1 VLEREYLQLNKDT
14 FMNSEN
20 SILGNQLVVM
30 SRADLDALVE
40 KMASNLI
47 AMRVE
52 AEDKTSRG
60 NDVCPV
66 VYNAYLCA
74 MFVRKKRNR
83 TGTISVVVVDK
94 RHGFKEVTSECK
106 QSAHSSSCGRVRRE
120 EMKVSWH
127 KTAPCLFDSHLHRT
141 NKVAGSIFVCYFI
154 VTTSLFLR

>member
-1 VLEREYLQLNKDT
+1 
-14 FMNSEN
+14 MNSEN

-66 VYNAYLCA
+66 VYDDER
-74 MFVRKKRNR
+74 FI
-83 TGTISVVVVDK
+83 T
-94 RHGFKEVTSECK
+94 
-106 QSAHSSSCGRVRRE
+106 RE
-120 EMKVSWH
+120 E
-127 KTAPCLFDSHLHRT
+127 TAKLLHVDYSTLWRWNKLGLLT
-141 NKVAGSIFVCYFI
+141 PNKVGPRRVMYKYSDVLKKLNGEGQQKEEQKGEGDAKRC
-154 VTTSLFLR
+154 